1 VIKQT
6 VTYRP
11 ISPLKEFKG
20 WIAFCLM
27 IFLLAKPVFFVPLG
41 LVGAKYEFF
50 ELQENENST
59 KKEIVSEYKIKHFS
73 SFNDLFYQEYQRQLI
88 SWGFI
93 QLALLNLTM
102 DIPLPPPKL

>member
-1 VIKQT
+1 MLKQI

-11 ISPLKEFKG
+11 ISPLRAFKG

-27 IFLLAKPVFFVPLG
+27 IFLLAKPIVFIPLG

-50 ELQENENST
+50 DLQEKENSSE
-59 KKEIVSEYKIKHFS
+59 KEIVPEYEIKYFS
-73 SFNDLFYQEYQRQLI
+73 SFRDLFSQEYQRRLV
-88 SWGFI
+88 SRRYI
-93 QLALLNLTM
+93 QLALLNLTT